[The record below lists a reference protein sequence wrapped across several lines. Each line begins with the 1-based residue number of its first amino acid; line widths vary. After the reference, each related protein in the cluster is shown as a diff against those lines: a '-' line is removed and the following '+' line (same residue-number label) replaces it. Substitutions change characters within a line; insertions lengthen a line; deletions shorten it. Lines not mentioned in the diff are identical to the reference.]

1 MNSELLITKYRNK
14 KSVTTKEILALGY
27 NKHNI
32 EKMRREG
39 IIARQKRGIYKV
51 VENRNYN
58 DLMFEVRRL
67 EKNHNYEEAIIYA
80 QEACKLQTNI
90 KADLSILAD
99 LIILERYEEAS
110 TCVHKI
116 LKTYLN
122 GGKILLYY
130 KNSFNILVNIL
141 NYFYPLHSSILQQI
155 PPKTEEFS
163 KKDAGTLYYIAAV
176 DHLENNSL
184 AIAQKNIEKSLAQIP
199 YKFRTRAFMTQ
210 TLNVLIPKIFNKQ
223 QEQEGFT
230 FEGVIKLK
238 KLSAQIREQILNLVT
253 SNKYEEAKK
262 LLEKKMD
269 IDRRSCQINQI
280 YNKNILI
287 LLTEIQ
293 NLQRNGQSSYKNS
306 KITFSN
312 TSTTDFKLERYIRL
326 HDFQN
331 AYKVACHYKCNL
343 LIKTLLKK
351 IDNYNVALR
360 EMASKDDI
368 INESIEKII
377 RNKKKYKNYNITKKM
392 DYYLASKKLSL
403 FDYHIACLNIAK
415 RLYIARCFELGD
427 LYYYKAMPGEF
438 KSPKLYQGVARYKEK
453 IKLVRDYIQEQ
464 QKKHQ

>member
-1 MNSELLITKYRNK
+1 MNSDVLITKYRDK
-14 KSVTTKEILALGY
+14 KSVTTKEIMDLGY

-32 EKMRREG
+32 EKMRMDG

-99 LIILERYEEAS
+99 LIILERYEKAILI
-110 TCVHKI
+110 VQKI
-116 LKTYLN
+116 LKTYLQEE
-122 GGKILLYY
+122 KIFPYY

-141 NYFYPLHSSILQQI
+141 NYFYPLHPSILQQI
-155 PPKTEEFS
+155 PPKTEELRR
-163 KKDAGTLYYIAAV
+163 KDAGTFYYIAAV
-176 DHLENNSL
+176 EHLENNSL
-184 AIAQKNIEKSLAQIP
+184 AMAQKNIEESLAHTP
-199 YKFRTRAFMTQ
+199 YKFRTGAFMTQ

-223 QEQEGFT
+223 KEQEGFT
-230 FEGVIKLK
+230 EEGVIKLK
-238 KLSAQIREQILNLVT
+238 ELSAQIRKQIIALVT

-262 LLEKKMD
+262 LLEKKID

-287 LLTEIQ
+287 LLTEAQ
-293 NLQRNGQSSYKNS
+293 NLQRNGESSYKNS
-306 KITFSN
+306 KTTFS
-312 TSTTDFKLERYIRL
+312 DIEDKHFQLERYIAL
-326 HDFQN
+326 HDFN
-331 AYKVACHYKCNL
+331 KAYQIACHVECDS

-351 IDNYNVALR
+351 INNYNVALR
-360 EMASKDDI
+360 EMATKDDI

-377 RNKKKYKNYNITKKM
+377 RNKKKYKNYIILKKIN
-392 DYYLASKKLSL
+392 YYLASKKLSL
-403 FDYHIACLNIAK
+403 FAYNIACLNIAK
-415 RLYIARCFELGD
+415 MLYIARCFELGD

-438 KSPKLYQGVARYKEK
+438 KSSELYQRVANYKEK

-464 QKKHQ
+464 

>member
-1 MNSELLITKYRNK
+1 MNSDVLITKYRNK

-39 IIARQKRGIYKV
+39 IIVRQKRGIYKV
-51 VENRNYN
+51 VENRNFR
-58 DLMFEVRRL
+58 DLMAEVRHL
-67 EKNHNYEEAIIYA
+67 EKCHNYEEAIIYA

-110 TCVHKI
+110 TSVQKI

-122 GGKILLYY
+122 GEKILQYY

-141 NYFYPLHSSILQQI
+141 NYFYPLHPSILKQV
-155 PPKTEEFS
+155 PPKTEKF
-163 KKDAGTLYYIAAV
+163 KRKDAGTLYYIAAV

-184 AIAQKNIEKSLAQIP
+184 AIAQQNIEKSLAQIP
-199 YKFRTRAFMTQ
+199 YKFGPRFFMTQ
-210 TLNVLIPKIFNKQ
+210 TLNILIPEIFNKQ
-223 QEQEGFT
+223 KEQEGFT
-230 FEGVIKLK
+230 EEGVIKLK
-238 KLSAQIREQILNLVT
+238 ELSAQITKQILGLVM

-262 LLEKKMD
+262 LLEKKID

-306 KITFSN
+306 KTTFSN

-351 IDNYNVALR
+351 IDNYNIALS

-368 INESIEKII
+368 INESLEKII
-377 RNKKKYKNYNITKKM
+377 RDNQQYNHNTILQKIN
-392 DYYLASKKLSL
+392 YYLASKKLSL
-403 FDYHIACLNIAK
+403 FAYNIACLNIAK

-438 KSPKLYQGVARYKEK
+438 KSPELYQGVARYKEK